1 MASKTARDVISYAF
15 WDLGVVADQETLND
29 TQGNSGLRKLN
40 DLLAGFESEGIRY
53 AHTDLASLDTVVN
66 VPDGQLRNVGL
77 MLQRELANQYGVPLS
92 DDDRDAIHKA
102 KMALQA
108 FYYVPITSAP
118 ELSLRP
124 RQFGRYN
131 FSQG

>member
-1 MASKTARDVISYAF
+1 MSSRTARDVITYAMQ
-15 WDLGVVADQETLND
+15 DLGIVADQEAMTD
-29 TQGNSGLRKLN
+29 TQGNYGLRKLN

-77 MLQRELANQYGVPLS
+77 MLQRELAGTYGVSLS
-92 DDDRDAIHKA
+92 PDDQLAIQRA
-102 KMALQA
+102 MTALQA
-108 FYYVPITSAP
+108 YYYVPIASAP
-118 ELSLRP
+118 ELALRP
-124 RQFGRYN
+124 RRFGRFS